1 MSPSATTALAPTK
14 IDPSGITGWVLAGG
28 RGSRMGGVD
37 KGLQLHAG
45 VPLAVHAMRRLLP
58 QVGGVAINA
67 NRQVDVYASF
77 GVAVHSDS
85 LADHPGPL
93 GGFLAGLEHCTRPY
107 LMTVPCDAP
116 NFPCD
121 VVARLAAELIA
132 RHAPLAM
139 AATRGVNG
147 LQPQPVFCLMASHLR
162 QSLLDFT
169 ASGQRKPQV
178 WAELNGCAWVVF
190 DDEAAFVNANTHAEL
205 QALQPEAGYG
215 ASP

>member
-1 MSPSATTALAPTK
+1 MASAV
-14 IDPSGITGWVLAGG
+14 IDPADITGWVLAGG
-28 RGSRMGGVD
+28 RGIRMGGID

-45 VPLAVHAMRRLLP
+45 VPLALHAMRRLSP
-58 QVGGVAINA
+58 QVGSVAINA
-67 NRQVDVYASF
+67 NRHADVYESL

-85 LADHPGPL
+85 LAGHPGPL
-93 GGFLAGLEHCTRPY
+93 GGFLAGLEQCTTPY
-107 LMTVPCDAP
+107 LMTVPCDTP

-139 AATRGVNG
+139 AATRGANG

-162 QSLLDFT
+162 QSLMDFT

-190 DDEAAFVNANTHAEL
+190 DDEAAFANANTHAEL
-205 QALQPEAGYG
+205 QALQAATGSG
-215 ASP
+215 ASA

>member
-1 MSPSATTALAPTK
+1 MIERS
-14 IDPSGITGWVLAGG
+14 DITGWVLAGG

-45 VPLAVHAMRRLLP
+45 VPLALHAMRRLSP

-67 NRQVDVYASF
+67 NRHADVYASL
-77 GVAVHSDS
+77 GAAVHADS

-93 GGFLAGLEHCTRPY
+93 GGFLAGLEHCTTPY
-107 LMTVPCDAP
+107 LVTVPCDTP
-116 NFPCD
+116 NFPLD
-121 VVARLAAELIA
+121 LVARLAAELIRQDVA
-132 RHAPLAM
+132 LAM
-139 AATRGVNG
+139 AATQSASGM
-147 LQPQPVFCLMASHLR
+147 QPQPVFCLMARHLR

-169 ASGQRKPQV
+169 ATGQRKPQA

-190 DDEAAFVNANTHAEL
+190 DDASAFANANTRKEL
-205 QALQPEAGYG
+205 QALQPVADTR

>member
-1 MSPSATTALAPTK
+1 MTPAATPAKAPTM
-14 IDPSGITGWVLAGG
+14 IDPANITGWVLAGG

-58 QVGGVAINA
+58 QVGSVAINA

-77 GVAVHSDS
+77 GVPVHADS

-121 VVARLAAELIA
+121 VVARLAAIA
-132 RHAPLAM
+132 K
-139 AATRGVNG
+139 TGVEERIFVRADKAVPYG
-147 LQPQPVFCLMASHLR
+147 RV
-162 QSLLDFT
+162 
-169 ASGQRKPQV
+169 
-178 WAELNGCAWVVF
+178 AELTGMITA
-190 DDEAAFVNANTHAEL
+190 
-205 QALQPEAGYG
+205 AGYKKI
-215 ASP
+215 ALVNEPEQKK

>member
-1 MSPSATTALAPTK
+1 MSLSVTTAKAPAV
-14 IDPSGITGWVLAGG
+14 IERADVTGWVLAGG

-77 GVAVHSDS
+77 GVPVHADS

-93 GGFLAGLEHCTRPY
+93 GGFLAGLEHCTTPY
-107 LMTVPCDAP
+107 VMTVPCDAP
-116 NFPCD
+116 NFPVD
-121 VVARLAAELIA
+121 LVARLAAELIA
-132 RHAPLAM
+132 SHAPMAM
-139 AATRGVNG
+139 ATTQGANG
-147 LQPQPVFCLMASHLR
+147 LQPQPVFCLMASQLR

-205 QALQPEAGYG
+205 QALQAATGSESSA
-215 ASP
+215 